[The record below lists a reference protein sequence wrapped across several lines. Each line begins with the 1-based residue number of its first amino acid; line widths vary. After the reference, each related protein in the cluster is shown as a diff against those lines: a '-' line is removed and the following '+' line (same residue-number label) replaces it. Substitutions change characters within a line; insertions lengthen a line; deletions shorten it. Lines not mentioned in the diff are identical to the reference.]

1 MPRVN
6 GNAVAKHIRSSER
19 RDTPIV
25 AITGFGEDV
34 TTSCSNPCLS
44 RPFCR
49 VRFVFP
55 SGHQETGFR
64 FWQRQFAEGPGCDSY
79 LTHEGLFPN
88 LGSSKVEFSCH
99 LIYNGVSH
107 RQHFT
112 IKTRTVLL

>member
-25 AITGFGEDV
+25 AITGFGQDV
-34 TTSCSNPCLS
+34 TTSCSNLCLS

-55 SGHQETGFR
+55 SGHQVTEFR
-64 FWQRQFAEGPGCDSY
+64 FGKG
-79 LTHEGLFPN
+79 N
-88 LGSSKVEFSCH
+88 LLKGRDV
-99 LIYNGVSH
+99 I
-107 RQHFT
+107 
-112 IKTRTVLL
+112 RT